1 MLLVSLLYFQLP
13 KWQKLEQGQP
23 SVQRPSNSPPQINTS
38 PSNQPDTNTSLKN
51 RDSSFTSSQAQS
63 SSGSSS
69 TSSAPKSSSPST
81 LPSSSDSSYPGS
93 GSGTTSTSHSGGS
106 NQQSS
111 TVPSSSSSGY
121 AADDSQTPSQE
132 QRELSSPQS
141 PSQGMSKS
149 SQSGSGCGVTKGGV
163 GEVESSTREHNSPV
177 NDGRLSARDVD
188 GDKSASLLGDD
199 DDNTLTLEVQSPK
212 VIDLTQSQSQSVVEC
227 DSFQKSNKPVATL
240 LKPKE
245 SPDILR
251 TSADILRTSTD
262 DVGKNLAKADADV
275 AIISPLTLEEDR
287 GGSLEAE
294 DRGGSLEAEDRGG
307 SLEAEDRGGS
317 LEAEEPMDVDSATQN
332 SFCLQLS
339 PSQSHP
345 TQDSGSK
352 NCSVPNSTSLKDEVA
367 KGLSVDESKID
378 SIDHGSSVE
387 STSVTLSDAS
397 PLVEGAVKSQEPL
410 YESLTMEAMSESLL
424 SSGKS
429 EAEKTVSPQPEQRTQ
444 KEPTPLPTPT
454 PTGIAGCV
462 LYIRYRFSSVC

>member
-1 MLLVSLLYFQLP
+1 M
-13 KWQKLEQGQP
+13 
-23 SVQRPSNSPPQINTS
+23 
-38 PSNQPDTNTSLKN
+38 
-51 RDSSFTSSQAQS
+51 
-63 SSGSSS
+63 
-69 TSSAPKSSSPST
+69 
-81 LPSSSDSSYPGS
+81 
-93 GSGTTSTSHSGGS
+93 
-106 NQQSS
+106 
-111 TVPSSSSSGY
+111 
-121 AADDSQTPSQE
+121 
-132 QRELSSPQS
+132 
-141 PSQGMSKS
+141 
-149 SQSGSGCGVTKGGV
+149 TKGGV
-163 GEVESSTREHNSPV
+163 GEVESLSREHNSPV
-177 NDGRLSARDVD
+177 NDGGLSACDVD

-227 DSFQKSNKPVATL
+227 DSFQKNDKPVTTL

-251 TSADILRTSTD
+251 TSTD
-262 DVGKNLAKADADV
+262 NVGKNLAKADADV
-275 AIISPLTLEEDR
+275 VIISPLTLEEDR

-307 SLEAEDRGGS
+307 SLEAE
-317 LEAEEPMDVDSATQN
+317 EPMDIDLATQN

-352 NCSVPNSTSLKDEVA
+352 NCSVPNSSSLKDEVA
-367 KGLSVDESKID
+367 KGLCVDGSKID
-378 SIDHGSSVE
+378 SVDHGSSVE
-387 STSVTLSDAS
+387 STSVMLSDPS

-462 LYIRYRFSSVC
+462 LYIRVVFFCMLDAVLKKETN